1 MNRHVFGVQLSEET
15 TRSQFTNFF
24 YSDEVQVT
32 QNGSTKT
39 IRIPTDRRLTVMEEI
54 DTMGAPVLKRGERA
68 DVPAPLGS
76 AVDDLEPAGGDIGVE
91 MMLNGDDFRAMMEG
105 GNIPAGTPIGGG
117 GGPRQRTGMPAQG
130 DNEKLTLGSILQ
142 VFDGI
147 LETPGRIIIMTTNHP
162 EKLDPAL
169 VRPGRVDVVVN
180 FDRFTAV
187 EIHEMFEKIT
197 GKTIPEEDLRKIP
210 DAEWSAAQVAQKIFE
225 NWEHEEDAIEALK
238 GSPPATDTLG

>member
-1 MNRHVFGVQLSEET
+1 
-15 TRSQFTNFF
+15 
-24 YSDEVQVT
+24 
-32 QNGSTKT
+32 
-39 IRIPTDRRLTVMEEI
+39 
-54 DTMGAPVLKRGERA
+54 
-68 DVPAPLGS
+68 
-76 AVDDLEPAGGDIGVE
+76 
-91 MMLNGDDFRAMMEG
+91 
-105 GNIPAGTPIGGG
+105 
-117 GGPRQRTGMPAQG
+117 MPAQG

-225 NWEHEEDAIEALK
+225 NWENEEEAIEALK
-238 GSPPATDTLG
+238 APPSPDEEAFA